1 MNRAPV
7 TRPVCSHCG
16 LNGIFIS
23 IPAFTKCGG
32 LIITAFQVL
41 TRLRM
46 PKLTID
52 GHEVEVPAGTSI
64 LQAAET
70 LGIEIPRFCYHDR
83 LSVPA
88 NCRMCLV
95 QVKNAPKPVAS
106 CAMPCGENM
115 EVSTNSEPV
124 HKARKGVMEF
134 LLINHPL
141 DCPICDQGGECDL
154 QDQAMAYGFDRTR
167 YEENKRAVEDKDFG
181 PLINTSMTRCIHCTR
196 CIRFASEIAGVPELG
211 ATGRGEHMEITTY
224 VGAAIHSELSGNL
237 ADVCPVGALTSK
249 PYAFTAR
256 PWELRKNDSVDVMDA
271 VGCNIRVDV
280 RGPEVMRVLPRL
292 HEEINEE
299 WISDKTRF
307 SYDGLR
313 RQRLDKPYIKVNGR
327 LQPASWDDA
336 FKAIAV
342 KMNASQGNRMAAI
355 AGDLCDAESMLA
367 LKRLMNNLGSPH
379 LECRQDGAQFDT
391 RARAGYLFNT
401 TIAGIE
407 QADAILLIGTN
418 PRLEAP
424 LVNARIRKRF
434 LKGGITIASIGES
447 YDLTYPVQNLGDSAR
462 ILEQLADGRHAF
474 SDTLKNAKNPMI
486 IIGTGALARRDGLAI
501 QAAAKRVAET
511 HNVIQDSWN
520 GYNVLH
526 TAAARVGALDI
537 GFAPQ
542 NFGDYDLAGIL
553 NASNNGQLDVLYLLG
568 ADEFDTAQIGAD
580 TFVIYQG
587 HHGDRGAHRADVILP
602 GCAYTEKNGTYV
614 NMEGRAQ
621 HGRKAGAAPGDARED
636 WTIIR
641 ALSNHIN
648 GGLDYITLSDV
659 RRDLAS
665 AHFVFQQIDHV
676 VGAKW
681 EERDFGTA
689 GPIDGAPLVSPVT
702 NFYMTNP
709 ICRASVTMAKCVE
722 ELMPLPVRQAA

>member
-1 MNRAPV
+1 
-7 TRPVCSHCG
+7 
-16 LNGIFIS
+16 
-23 IPAFTKCGG
+23 
-32 LIITAFQVL
+32 
-41 TRLRM
+41 M

-52 GHEVEVPAGTSI
+52 GHEIEVPAGTSI
-64 LQAAET
+64 LQAAEQI
-70 LGIEIPRFCYHDR
+70 GIEVPRFCYHDR

-106 CAMPCGENM
+106 CAMPCGDNM
-115 EVSTNSEPV
+115 EVLTNSEAV

-167 YEENKRAVEDKDFG
+167 YEENKRAVEDKEFG

-224 VGAAIHSELSGNL
+224 VEAAIQSELSGNL
-237 ADVCPVGALTSK
+237 VDVCPVGALTSK

-271 VGCNIRVDV
+271 VGSSIRVDV
-280 RGPEVMRVLPRL
+280 RGGEVMRVLPRL
-292 HEEINEE
+292 NEDVNEE

-307 SYDGLR
+307 AYDGLK
-313 RQRLDKPYIKVNGR
+313 RQRLDKPYMKVNGK
-327 LQPASWDDA
+327 LQAVSWDDA
-336 FKAIAV
+336 FKAIAA
-342 KMNASQGNRMAAI
+342 KMKATSGDRMAAI

-367 LKRLMNNLGSPH
+367 LKRLMNNLGSQNT
-379 LECRQDGAQFDT
+379 ECRQDGAFLNAS
-391 RARAGYLFNT
+391 ARGSYLFNS

-407 QADAILLIGTN
+407 QADLIILVGTN

-424 LVNARIRKRF
+424 MVNARIRKAW
-434 LKGGITIASIGES
+434 LKGKLKIVSVGTS
-447 YDLTYPVQNLGDSAR
+447 YDLTYPVQNLGSSSL
-462 ILEQLADGRHAF
+462 ILEQLADGRHEF
-474 SDTLKNAKNPMI
+474 SETLKAAQKPMI
-486 IIGTGALARRDGLAI
+486 ILGTGALSRGDSSAV
-501 QAAAKRVAET
+501 QAAARRIAQT
-511 HNVIQDSWN
+511 HNMVRDGGDDAWN

-526 TAAARVGALDI
+526 TAAARVAGLDM
-537 GFAPQ
+537 GFVPPQ
-542 NFGDYDLAGIL
+542 GGMNDIL
-553 NASNNGQLDVLYLLG
+553 NASQNGQIDVLYLLG
-568 ADEFDTAQIGAD
+568 ADEFDTAQIGAN

-602 GCAYTEKNGTYV
+602 GCAYTEKHGTYV

-621 HGRKAGAAPGDARED
+621 YGRKAGAAPGDARED
-636 WTIIR
+636 WAIIR
-641 ALSNHIN
+641 ALSDYIN
-648 GGLDYITLSDV
+648 GGLDYISIADV

-665 AHFVFQQIDHV
+665 VAPSFQKIDHLV
-676 VGAKW
+676 RADWHGTEFGA
-681 EERDFGTA
+681 A
-689 GPIDGAPLVSPVT
+689 GPIELAPFQSPVG

-722 ELMPLPVRQAA
+722 ELMPPELQEAA